1 MNIGSKIK
9 QLRSKAGLTQDQLAL
24 RLGISGQ
31 SVSKWETSVTM
42 PDICLLPSLAGELG
56 VSIDELF
63 DLTVEQKMHRIEKK
77 IDCEGEISAKLFLEY
92 EEFLKNQLDDEKHH
106 EKSTELLAYLYHHR
120 MESDSKRVSR
130 YAREAIRFAP
140 ENKACQWLLNKAE
153 GQAVWDWN
161 ICNHAHI
168 IDFYKDVI
176 KNDKGIPK
184 TPLPYYYVIDNLISD
199 HRTQEA
205 RHYLA
210 EFAKIP
216 AHKPCMIPIY
226 KAHIALAEYRE
237 SEADAIIETAAKE
250 FFADDAFVFEAAQ
263 YYAKKAEYEKAI
275 LYYKQSWEISPRPKF
290 TDPMHGIALIYEI
303 MGDREKAAEAYDSII
318 STLKDEWGYTDD
330 DITVIEANS
339 EKARLLERGGATSK
353 E

>member
-9 QLRSKAGLTQDQLAL
+9 RLRSKAGLTQDQLAS

-77 IDCEGEISAKLFLEY
+77 IDCEGEISPMLFSEY
-92 EEFLKNQLDDEKHH
+92 EEFLKNQLDDKKHH
-106 EKSTELLAYLYHHR
+106 EKSTELLAQLYHHR
-120 MESDSKRVSR
+120 MESDSRRVSK

-140 ENKACQWLLNKAE
+140 ENKACQWLLSKAE
-153 GQAVWDWN
+153 GQTVWDWN
-161 ICNHAHI
+161 FCNHAHI

-184 TPLPYYYVIDNLISD
+184 TPMPYYFVIDNLISD

-210 EFAKIP
+210 EFAKLP
-216 AHKPCMIPIY
+216 AHKPCMIPVY